1 MVTLKDGQFHVD
13 GKPFFMMSGEIH
25 YYRMPPKMWDLH
37 LKRAK
42 EAGLNTV
49 SSYIPWGWHEYEEGK
64 FDFDGKTHPQRN
76 IREYL
81 KKVNR
86 HGLKFIARIGPIA
99 NAEMIHEGM
108 PAWLL
113 KNYPEVYVTLNNGK
127 KATWPMMN
135 YMNETFLAKNGKWYE
150 QILPV
155 VKENEHPAGPIVF
168 VQLCN
173 EIGMIHWLA
182 KGADYSGGTE
192 KMYREFLKAAYH
204 DISKLNAAY
213 STGYADFFDIKQP
226 AGGDFS
232 QNKNMLWDW
241 MKFYRRWFAAYYGR
255 LYKPYSEAGLT
266 LPVLANIPQ
275 FYDYDVRGRGLF
287 SPMTSMMFKEFPAFV
302 PHVVF
307 GGAYQMRR
315 LDYENFH
322 DIAVTSEV
330 VKLITKPGVPSV
342 CAELQTGILKDNP
355 RLYPADI
362 ELNLKTSAAHGLNG
376 LNCYMFSGGKNEK
389 EFAGMG
395 TRHEWQAAVSSKGEK
410 REHFTAIEE
419 FGGIVKSFGPQLS
432 GTVKDFDTAVGFYT
446 PYYETEYLSGP
457 EIEKLENRKR
467 ALFYDGLMRLLQ
479 LNNINFR
486 FLDIQKLPLE
496 ELKKYPSLF
505 VFSLE
510 FMDAATQRKLA
521 EYASGGGKLV
531 LNPRVPEKDLNMDK
545 CTVLADA
552 LGVADTGKAEK
563 NFYIVDGIDCMAE
576 GELHTFTHPASA
588 KVIGRALDKRTCSAL
603 IGCGKGEALII
614 GAGIYH
620 LFDYHIELVRRFAGL
635 VGVKPSIGVQ
645 KDLQATLRKNNDCGF
660 LFVANFHGV
669 GRETRITMV
678 LPGESKQT
686 VFPSKGKMKIP
697 ERRGYVIPL
706 NAKLPSGGRIRYSTA
721 EILGVKKT
729 GGKTRLTV
737 RGAANSAVELEL
749 TNRAGSAVKRAVL
762 DGKAL
767 KLKKTGQG
775 VLVSFTASGNRQRLE
790 IK

>member
-1 MVTLKDGQFHVD
+1 MVTLKDGQFYID

-25 YYRMPPKMWDLH
+25 YYRMPPKMWDAH
-37 LKRAK
+37 LRRAK

-81 KKVNR
+81 KKVRR

-113 KNYPEVYVTLNNGK
+113 KDYPEVYVTLQDGK
-127 KATWPMMN
+127 KASWPMMN
-135 YMNETFLAKNGKWYE
+135 YMNATFLEKNGKWYE
-150 QILPV
+150 KILPII
-155 VKENEHPAGPIVF
+155 KENEHPAGAVVF

-182 KGADYSGGTE
+182 KGADYSEGTE
-192 KMYREFLKAAYH
+192 KMYRDFLKALYR
-204 DISKLNAAY
+204 DISALNKAY
-213 STGYADFFDIKQP
+213 GTGYADFFQVKQP
-226 AGGDFS
+226 ANGDFS

-241 MKFYRRWFAAYYGR
+241 MKFYQRWFATYYGR
-255 LYKPYSEAGLT
+255 LYKPYSESGLT

-287 SPMTSMMFKEFPAFV
+287 SPMTSMMFKDFPSFV

-395 TRHEWQAAVSSKGEK
+395 SRHEWQAAVSSKGEK
-410 REHFTAIEE
+410 RDHFTAIEE
-419 FGGIVKSFGPQLS
+419 FGGIVRAFGPQLS
-432 GTVKDFDTAVGFYT
+432 ACSKDSDTAVGFYT
-446 PYYETEYLSGP
+446 PYYETEYLCGP

-479 LNNINFR
+479 LNNINYR
-486 FLDIQKLPLE
+486 FVDLQKTPLA
-496 ELKKYPSLF
+496 ELKKHPSLF

-510 FMDAATQRKLA
+510 FMDAATQKKLA
-521 EYASGGGKLV
+521 DYASAGGKLV
-531 LNPRVPEKDLNMDK
+531 LNPCVPDRDLNMDR

-552 LGVADTGKAEK
+552 LGVENKGKAEK
-563 NFYIVDGIDCMAE
+563 NFYIMDGLDYMAE
-576 GELHTFTHPASA
+576 GELHTFAFPASA
-588 KVIGRALDKRTCSAL
+588 KIIARSMDGRPSAALVNAGSGKAL
-603 IGCGKGEALII
+603 VF
-614 GAGIYH
+614 GAGTYH
-620 LFDYHIELVRRFAGL
+620 LFDYHIDVVKMLAETA
-635 VGVKPSIGVQ
+635 GVKPSIGIH
-645 KDLQATLRKNNDCGF
+645 KDLQATLRKNDGCGF
-660 LFVANFHGV
+660 LFIGNFHGV
-669 GRETRITMV
+669 PRETKVSMT
-678 LPGESKQT
+678 LPGEKT
-686 VFPSKGKMKIP
+686 RAVFPSKGLMKVP

-706 NAKLPSGGRIRYSTA
+706 NASLPSGEKIRYATC
-721 EILGVKKT
+721 EVLGVKRAA
-729 GGKTRLTV
+729 GKTVLSV
-737 RGAANSAVELEL
+737 RGAAGSPAELEL
-749 TNRAGSAVKRAVL
+749 VTIAKSAKL
-762 DGKAL
+762 DGKNA
-767 KLKKTGQG
+767 KTAKSKRGI
-775 VLVSFTASGNRQRLE
+775 LVRFTANGNIQSLE